1 MRQWGVPFETRP
13 PGLFI
18 VTYRAAAELAPDEQ
32 KPLIDAIEERLKSGP
47 VALVFDVGP
56 AVTMVDLS
64 VPTFW
69 LGVTTRLP
77 LAAMSIVT
85 ASSAVRIAARGFKLA
100 QEIRKHPMVVETHP
114 TVDEAISW
122 AVGRLST

>member
-1 MRQWGVPFETRP
+1 M
-13 PGLFI
+13 
-18 VTYRAAAELAPDEQ
+18 PDAQ
-32 KPLIDAIEERLKSGP
+32 TPLIDAVEACLKTGP

-69 LGVTTRLP
+69 LGITTRLP
-77 LAAMSIVT
+77 IAAMSIVT

-100 QEIRKHPMVVETHP
+100 QEIRKQPMAVETHP
-114 TVDEAISW
+114 TVDDGVRW
-122 AVGRLST
+122 AVERLATST

>member
-1 MRQWGVPFETRP
+1 MTFESPQPGVF
-13 PGLFI
+13 L
-18 VTYRAAAELAPDEQ
+18 VTYRTAADLAPDAQ
-32 KPLIDAIEERLKSGP
+32 KPLIDAVEARLKTGP

-69 LGVTTRLP
+69 LGITTRLSI
-77 LAAMSIVT
+77 AAMAIVT

-100 QEIRKHPMVVETHP
+100 QEIRKQPMAVETHP

-122 AVGRLST
+122 AVARLSNST